1 MLAQGAMLPA
11 SVWGVLILIEA
22 PDSGGLGG
30 CSLPTEYVLSDTDT
44 LEKEASNAILYPRAS
59 VLLRRGSARALDVR
73 VRAGPGGQCVGV
85 QRYPHGAR
93 AVSAADCTVPR
104 RPGGGSRVHVH
115 LVLAPRHLRPAGAGG
130 GAGGGG
136 GRAGR
141 PHRRNQQRE

>member
-30 CSLPTEYVLSDTDT
+30 CSLPSEYVVADTDT
-44 LEKEASNAILYPRAS
+44 LEKEPSKGIRYPRAS

-115 LVLAPRHLRPAGAGG
+115 LVLAPRPRRGAGR
-130 GAGGGG
+130 GGGG
-136 GRAGR
+136 GGARGGRGR
-141 PHRRNQQRE
+141 PRGAR